1 MDKKANGDGSQIDQH
16 DQQRPGQTKQLRFVE
31 EGVKTNYSNVFN
43 IGFGQEEVI
52 FIFGTHSVEPGVV
65 RVENKVAVSI
75 KTAKRIAI
83 TLGNLLRRYEA
94 INGVIDVSNPKQT
107 VDEKPN
113 VQ

>member
-1 MDKKANGDGSQIDQH
+1 MDKKANGDGSQIE
-16 DQQRPGQTKQLRFVE
+16 QQDHQQPGQTRQLRFVE
-31 EGVKTNYSNVFN
+31 EGIKTTYSNVFN

-52 FIFGTHSVEPGVV
+52 FLFGTQSMEPNVV
-65 RVENKVAVSI
+65 RIEDKVAVSI

-94 INGVIDVSNPKQT
+94 VHGVIDVSAPKQT